1 MKLLRRPFAAP
12 SARSALPAVGL
23 LLKFGSDANAVVKEY
38 RAALA
43 PTAAHPARR
52 DGRVLIFFAQISF
65 LPEKPLLIRNIL
77 WYNIT

>member
-38 RAALA
+38 RAVLA
-43 PTAAHPARR
+43 PHRGAPRAPRRAR
-52 DGRVLIFFAQISF
+52 LNFFR
-65 LPEKPLLIRNIL
+65 PNIL
-77 WYNIT
+77 LARKTSFNS